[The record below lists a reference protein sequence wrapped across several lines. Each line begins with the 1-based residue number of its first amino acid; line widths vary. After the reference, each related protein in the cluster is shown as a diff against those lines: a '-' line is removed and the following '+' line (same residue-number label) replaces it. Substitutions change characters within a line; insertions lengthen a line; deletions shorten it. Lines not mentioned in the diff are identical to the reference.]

1 MTPIAKLPGLTP
13 LGKEEK
19 FGFRHLCPELGGYC
33 TLFHDRFSERFFVV
47 IVVVFFVFL
56 FFLFFRFW
64 RRGIPEAY
72 GGSQARGQ
80 IGAVAASL
88 SHSHSNARFEPCL

>member
-1 MTPIAKLPGLTP
+1 MTPVAKLPGLTP

-47 IVVVFFVFL
+47 IVVVFFLFVF
-56 FFLFFRFW
+56 FVF
-64 RRGIPEAY
+64 GGGAY
-72 GGSQARGQ
+72 PRHMEVPRLG
-80 IGAVAASL
+80 VKL
-88 SHSHSNARFEPCL
+88 EL